1 MSLTVITG
9 PMYAGKS
16 TQLILQLERYELAGK
31 KVCLYKTL
39 LPGSPQPKNKI
50 VTHWQ
55 LEKEATFLQPTRAE
69 VQRMVR
75 EVLEKELY
83 AVGIDE
89 GHFFQPESGIIE
101 GLNYLADKGVH
112 VFFAALNMDFKG
124 ESFPIMR
131 ELLPIADEVI
141 YLKAVCTY
149 KLKNGKTC
157 GRPAT
162 RTQRLIDGKPA
173 PYDSPVYLPRGKV
186 EGKVVTYEARCREH
200 HFVPKKPNFELV

>member
-69 VQRMVR
+69 VQRMVIYGSLLTI
-75 EVLEKELY
+75 VL
-83 AVGIDE
+83 G
-89 GHFFQPESGIIE
+89 F
-101 GLNYLADKGVH
+101 N
-112 VFFAALNMDFKG
+112 
-124 ESFPIMR
+124 
-131 ELLPIADEVI
+131 
-141 YLKAVCTY
+141 
-149 KLKNGKTC
+149 
-157 GRPAT
+157 
-162 RTQRLIDGKPA
+162 
-173 PYDSPVYLPRGKV
+173 SPM
-186 EGKVVTYEARCREH
+186 
-200 HFVPKKPNFELV
+200 